1 MHCYCNRI
9 RSILCSTFLTYF
21 SVWLWLVTFSM
32 AGSTLI
38 LEKSKSQVYKSMG
51 WELPFTVT
59 QSIYLMK
66 DWVCFVKI
74 LNSSPLMRIGK
85 PY

>member
-1 MHCYCNRI
+1 M
-9 RSILCSTFLTYF
+9 
-21 SVWLWLVTFSM
+21 WLWLFTFSM
-32 AGSTLI
+32 DGSTLI

-66 DWVCFVKI
+66 DWVFFVKI